1 VRAVR
6 VAAILTGIVGLAL
19 AIVTGTSAIAADDP
33 FALTEIPSTG
43 RTVAAELA
51 DLDGDG
57 RTDLLQV
64 RFADLPPNERRELRA
79 FFQQP
84 DGSLP
89 KAPDLIEPMVTGGAA
104 YDVADV
110 LPAPGTEVLLLTR
123 DGVAVGSF
131 AGRSLAWSTVK
142 VPDGITVGAA
152 VDERGLD
159 RLAITTTAFGDRPVL
174 VVPGIGE
181 AFLLE
186 PDGTVRG
193 TLDVGTRANYF
204 VQPGALLYAESDIQ
218 MFLDAPRL
226 SIGDVDGDGR
236 ADVLSSSRHELR
248 VFQQGP
254 DGRFPRRPSRVL
266 PLGRIDLDDHM
277 RGSGSV
283 RAAGRDIDADGRMD
297 LLLSETHGGV
307 MDAAS
312 TTSIYFNDGGGWRLD
327 RPDVELREQKAMSAD
342 ALVDLDGDRRL
353 ELVHASVALSVLEL
367 VEFFLTRAVDV
378 DVVAYAMPRPT
389 GATPVRDPDR
399 RFTRK
404 LDLPVSFDTSRLEG
418 FIPTFEHD
426 VNGDGVRDFLDSHGG
441 EKLEVLLGS
450 RGGGYDSA
458 ANQKLD
464 TEGVL
469 HAGDLNGDGLVDLV
483 LCNPRRTNK
492 PIRVLVNRGTLP
504 GAAATPSAQPT
515 Q

>member
-1 VRAVR
+1 VRRVRAAGVL
-6 VAAILTGIVGLAL
+6 ALTLLGGLAR
-19 AIVTGTSAIAADDP
+19 AADDP
-33 FALTEIPSTG
+33 FAVTEIPSTG

-64 RFADLPPNERRELRA
+64 RFADLPPAERRELRA

-89 KAPDLIEPMVTGGAA
+89 KAPDLIEPLVGGGAA

-110 LPAPGTEVLLLTR
+110 LPAPGTELLLLTR

-131 AGRSLAWSTVK
+131 AGRRLAWTAVK
-142 VPDGITVGAA
+142 VPSGITVGAA

-159 RLAITTTAFGDRPVL
+159 RLPLTTDALGDQPVL

-193 TLDVGTRANYF
+193 HLDVGTRANYF

-248 VFQQGP
+248 VFLQKP
-254 DGRFPRRPSRVL
+254 DGTFARTATRTL
-266 PLGRIDLDDHM
+266 PLARIDLDDHV

-283 RAAGRDIDADGRMD
+283 RAAGRDIDGDGRMD
-297 LLLSETHGGV
+297 LLVSETHGGV

-312 TTSIYFNDGGGWRLD
+312 TTSIYFNDGGEWATG
-327 RPDVELREQKAMSAD
+327 RPAIQLRDAKAMTAD

-353 ELVHASVALSVLEL
+353 ELVRASVALSVLEL

-378 DVVAYAMPRPT
+378 EVVAFATTRPT
-389 GATPVRDPDR
+389 GAMPVRDPAR
-399 RFTRK
+399 RFSRK
-404 LDLPVSFDTSRLEG
+404 LDLPVSFETSRLEG

-441 EKLEVLLGS
+441 DRLELLLGT

-458 ANQKLD
+458 ADQKID

-483 LCNPRRTNK
+483 LCNPRRTDE
-492 PIRVLVNRGTLP
+492 PIRLLVNRGTLP
-504 GAAATPSAQPT
+504 GTPAPAR
-515 Q
+515 